1 MTNEGPPPTRSCR
14 FAPSPSAP
22 AKLDASHRKN
32 LHAQCLKW
40 REVLVEG
47 LGGAAEERGRACI
60 ASAPGRRMLALS
72 LTTYQQHG
80 SMPAQQAAPATQQ
93 LAAKAVAENAE
104 APIAATALRY
114 MDFMKLLQLIDLR
127 GRQKWTPK
135 RQSGGFH
142 GGGGAESLCET
153 SRPSTASDIV
163 ASSAWPCPFTTP
175 GAMEQPMQPCP
186 DWESTQHG
194 SEPAQHAV
202 KGVATA
208 PTTIHANRAMA
219 TRRESD
225 SCVQRMPMSLWD
237 RPALRSDGVDCAA

>member
-1 MTNEGPPPTRSCR
+1 
-14 FAPSPSAP
+14 
-22 AKLDASHRKN
+22 
-32 LHAQCLKW
+32 
-40 REVLVEG
+40 
-47 LGGAAEERGRACI
+47 
-60 ASAPGRRMLALS
+60 MLALS
-72 LTTYQQHG
+72 LSAYQQHG

-104 APIAATALRY
+104 APIAVTALRY
-114 MDFMKLLQLIDLR
+114 MDFMKLLQLIDLDR
-127 GRQKWTPK
+127 RQEWKPR

-153 SRPSTASDIV
+153 SRPSTASVIA
-163 ASSAWPCPFTTP
+163 ASSAWPCPFTTA

-202 KGVATA
+202 KGAATA

-219 TRRESD
+219 TSRESD
-225 SCVQRMPMSLWD
+225 SCVQRMQLSLRVWC
-237 RPALRSDGVDCAA
+237 ALRRDRVDCPA

>member
-1 MTNEGPPPTRSCR
+1 MRATGRS
-14 FAPSPSAP
+14 
-22 AKLDASHRKN
+22 

-40 REVLVEG
+40 RDVLAEG

-114 MDFMKLLQLIDLR
+114 TDFMKLLQLIDLG
-127 GRQKWTPK
+127 GRQKWTLR

-142 GGGGAESLCET
+142 GGGVAESLCET
-153 SRPSTASDIV
+153 SKPLTASGLV
-163 ASSAWPCPFTTP
+163 ASSAWPCPLTIA

-194 SEPAQHAV
+194 CKPAQHAV
-202 KGVATA
+202 KGAATA
-208 PTTIHANRAMA
+208 PATIQANMAMA
-219 TRRESD
+219 TKRESD
-225 SCVQRMPMSLWD
+225 SCIQRMPISLLD
-237 RPALRSDGVDCAA
+237 RPALRRDGVDCAA

>member
-1 MTNEGPPPTRSCR
+1 
-14 FAPSPSAP
+14 
-22 AKLDASHRKN
+22 
-32 LHAQCLKW
+32 
-40 REVLVEG
+40 
-47 LGGAAEERGRACI
+47 
-60 ASAPGRRMLALS
+60 MLALS

-93 LAAKAVAENAE
+93 LAAKAEAENAE
-104 APIAATALRY
+104 ALIAATALRY
-114 MDFMKLLQLIDLR
+114 IDFMKLLQLIDLG
-127 GRQKWTPK
+127 GRQKLTPR

-142 GGGGAESLCET
+142 GGGVGESLSED
-153 SRPSTASDIV
+153 SKPLSASDIV
-163 ASSAWPCPFTTP
+163 ASSGWPCPFTIA

-202 KGVATA
+202 KGAATA
-208 PTTIHANRAMA
+208 PATIHANMAMA

-225 SCVQRMPMSLWD
+225 SCIQRMPMSLLD

>member
-1 MTNEGPPPTRSCR
+1 
-14 FAPSPSAP
+14 
-22 AKLDASHRKN
+22 
-32 LHAQCLKW
+32 
-40 REVLVEG
+40 
-47 LGGAAEERGRACI
+47 
-60 ASAPGRRMLALS
+60 MLALS

-80 SMPAQQAAPATQQ
+80 SIPAQQAAPATQQ

-114 MDFMKLLQLIDLR
+114 MDFMKLLQLIDL
-127 GRQKWTPK
+127 GVRQKLRPK

-153 SRPSTASDIV
+153 SRPSTAWGTV
-163 ASSAWPCPFTTP
+163 ASNAWTCPFTTA

-202 KGVATA
+202 KGAATA
-208 PTTIHANRAMA
+208 PASIHANVAMA
-219 TRRESD
+219 TKRESD
-225 SCVQRMPMSLWD
+225 CCVQRIPMSLWD
-237 RPALRSDGVDCAA
+237 RPALRRDGVDCAA